1 MTDLAATRPVLAWG
15 VVRGLNV
22 TAKAGLVLLVL
33 AALAYPDASHLRDKA
48 AGLRAV
54 GYPLLAFA
62 VPVIW
67 LLFWRERAFPW
78 LADLLI
84 TLTCF
89 SDFLGNRLNLYETVI
104 WFDDFMHFVNTGLLT
119 AAVLLLTM
127 RSGATLS
134 AMVERALA
142 FGVTAALA
150 WEIAEYFAFM
160 QMSSELPDAY
170 ADTLGDLALGVLGAI
185 VAAVAVWQ
193 LRSRPSRVD

>member
-54 GYPLLAFA
+54 GYPLFAFA

-67 LLFWRERAFPW
+67 LLLWRERAFPW
-78 LADLLI
+78 LADLFI

-89 SDFLGNRLNLYETVI
+89 SDFLGNRLNLYETVV

-119 AAVLLLTM
+119 AAVLLLTT
-127 RSGATLS
+127 RSGATFS

-150 WEIAEYFAFM
+150 WEVAEYFAFM

-185 VAAVAVWQ
+185 VAAVGVWQ